1 MRIRDTDW
9 LQINSDVPY
18 LILFNNTGSPALSIV
33 LNVILFLL
41 IYSGNVTAL
50 ATGSREMWAF
60 ARDKVSVQW
69 MQSRLKRAATP
80 SAL

>member
-1 MRIRDTDW
+1 MSCLFYHKCIQLTSHQVD
-9 LQINSDVPY
+9 SDVPY

-50 ATGSREMWAF
+50 ATCAREVFAF
-60 ARDKVSVQW
+60 ARDKGLPWSRVVSK
-69 MQSRLKRAATP
+69 M
-80 SAL
+80 